1 MNQIISRIYV
11 GTYAKY
17 NSGNLSGEWLDLDD
31 YDSAEDFYTA
41 ANELHADEDDPEL
54 MFQDWEGIPRE
65 YIGESSLSPE
75 FFTRREIIQ
84 KSPLDEEVFN
94 AAAELDNIPAD
105 QVEDAYVG
113 SYSSDEDFAYE
124 LAEECG
130 YLAQMPEAIRN
141 YFDAASFAKDLM
153 INDYQ
158 EQDGHYFRRDW

>member
-1 MNQIISRIYV
+1 MSTETISRIYV

-17 NSGNLSGEWLDLDD
+17 NSGNLAGDWLDLDD
-31 YDSAEDFYTA
+31 YDSADEFYKA
-41 ANELHADEDDPEL
+41 ALELHTDESDPEL

-65 YIGESSLSPE
+65 YISESSLSPE
-75 FFTRREIIQ
+75 FFARREIIE
-84 KSPLDEEVFN
+84 KSYLDEEVFN
-94 AAAELDNIPAD
+94 AAAELDIPAD

-124 LAEECG
+124 LAEGCG
-130 YLAQMPEAIRN
+130 YLAQMPKAIRY
-141 YFDAASFAKDLM
+141 YFDANAFARDLM